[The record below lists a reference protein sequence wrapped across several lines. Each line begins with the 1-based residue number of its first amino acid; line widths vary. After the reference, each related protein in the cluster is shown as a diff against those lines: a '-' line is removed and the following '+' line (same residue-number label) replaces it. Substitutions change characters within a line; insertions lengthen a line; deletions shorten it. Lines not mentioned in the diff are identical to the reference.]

1 MVDQNNRNN
10 LLLLFINLAYSQ
22 LSPFSFMAW
31 SWQLTSW
38 SNKKCCNWCL
48 YLFQEKIISFDR
60 KNEYQV
66 DSFSEKHELKVW
78 ALREKCPNTE
88 FLLDCIFL
96 HLDWIRVYIQSKC
109 GKMRTR
115 KNSVFEHF
123 SRSGVEKCRTE
134 QLRSNRIGPN
144 KLNARWES
152 NFRIVK
158 GCFYELIRKIELLI
172 RHQKN
177 EWFRTY
183 VVFEK
188 SGRRKLTL

>member
-1 MVDQNNRNN
+1 MDQ
-10 LLLLFINLAYSQ
+10 
-22 LSPFSFMAW
+22 
-31 SWQLTSW
+31 
-38 SNKKCCNWCL
+38 
-48 YLFQEKIISFDR
+48 
-60 KNEYQV
+60 
-66 DSFSEKHELKVW
+66 ELKNCEIYSLFRCNILKFIRAFPNSFFNSQNIIGIRFVTRSSHLQNISSSTVFKKPLYNCSIHCVKCVLIRSYTGPYFL
-78 ALREKCPNTE
+78 AFGLNTDRYSVSLR
-88 FLLDCIFL
+88 
-96 HLDWIRVYIQSKC
+96 IQSKC

-115 KNSVFEHF
+115 ANSVFEHF

-177 EWFRTY
+177 E
-183 VVFEK
+183 
-188 SGRRKLTL
+188 